1 MKTRFDRAR
10 IAIHR
15 RISVPADRPLFHYD
29 IDGWVPGDQAIVPA
43 VGDLL
48 HLPGM
53 PTVKVVQRAFAYPH
67 PGSAAFTEGCLNI
80 DLVVEAAEGP
90 FGDEAPAADPS
101 TEPPADP
108 AEAAPEQLADLYQEM
123 I

>member
-1 MKTRFDRAR
+1 MKFDRAR

-15 RISVPADRPLFHYD
+15 RTEAGRWSPDERPLFHYD

-48 HLPGM
+48 HLPGL
-53 PTVKVVQRAFAYPH
+53 PTVKVVQRAFSYPR

-80 DLVVEAAEGP
+80 DLVVEAAEGL
-90 FGDEAPAADPS
+90 FVDEAAD
-101 TEPPADP
+101 AR
-108 AEAAPEQLADLYQEM
+108 PEV